1 MLFLCQVSFQLQF
14 SPPSSGA
21 GLRPPPAPRS
31 RGHAAGCIGTL
42 DALCPQSWA
51 AAFPTTTPPPFRALP
66 TPRLRSPWG
75 RKAAAWGVSAGSG
88 IRSQSAPTSPPPPR
102 WGVRQRR
109 QEEGVEPLSREGP
122 AEAEAARG
130 WDEAARGEG
139 GGQS

>member
-51 AAFPTTTPPPFRALP
+51 AAFPTPTPPSRALP

-75 RKAAAWGVSAGSG
+75 RKAGAWGLSG
-88 IRSQSAPTSPPPPR
+88 IRNPEPASPHLPTPTPVGRPASAAGRGRGTPFQRGTS
-102 WGVRQRR
+102 
-109 QEEGVEPLSREGP
+109 
-122 AEAEAARG
+122 RG
-130 WDEAARGEG
+130 
-139 GGQS
+139 